1 MNATTTATTT
11 TTTTAQAETAEARY
25 LEPDWLT
32 RNVFNRIVRRL
43 TRMGLSIRGSRE
55 LRVRGRVSGEWRTT
69 PVNLLTVDGER
80 YLVAPRGLTQWV
92 RNVRAAGGGELRL
105 GRRVEAF
112 RAEELADA
120 DKAAVLRP
128 YLRLWKAET
137 GVFFDGLDADATDA
151 ELVAA
156 GPKHPVFRLVP
167 AA

>member
-1 MNATTTATTT
+1 MTAATTTAP
-11 TTTTAQAETAEARY
+11 TTAASDEVRY

-43 TRMGLSIRGSRE
+43 TRLGLSVRGSRE
-55 LRVRGRVSGEWRTT
+55 LRVRGRVSGEWRST
-69 PVNLLTVDGER
+69 PVNLLTVEGQQ
-80 YLVAPRGLTQWV
+80 YLVAPRGVTQWV

-112 RAEELADA
+112 RAEEVADA
-120 DKAAVLRP
+120 DKAAILRP

-137 GVFFDGLDADATDA
+137 GVFFDGLDADASDA

-156 GPKHPVFRLVP
+156 GPKHPVFRILP

>member
-1 MNATTTATTT
+1 MNATTTA
-11 TTTTAQAETAEARY
+11 TTTAQAETAEARY

-43 TRMGLSIRGSRE
+43 TRMGLSVRGSRE

>member
-1 MNATTTATTT
+1 MNATTTA
-11 TTTTAQAETAEARY
+11 TTTAQAETAEARY

>member
-1 MNATTTATTT
+1 MSTTPTTT
-11 TTTTAQAETAEARY
+11 TTDTVRY

-43 TRMGLSIRGSRE
+43 TRLGLSVRGSRE
-55 LRVRGRVSGEWRTT
+55 LRVRGRVTGEWRST
-69 PVNLLTVDGER
+69 PVNLLTVEGSQ
-80 YLVAPRGLTQWV
+80 YLVAPRGVTQWV

-112 RAEELADA
+112 RVEELADA

-156 GPKHPVFRLVP
+156 GPKHPVFRVLP

>member
-1 MNATTTATTT
+1 MSTTPTTT
-11 TTTTAQAETAEARY
+11 TTDTVRY

-43 TRMGLSIRGSRE
+43 TRLGLSVRGSRE
-55 LRVRGRVSGEWRTT
+55 LRVRGRVTGEWRST
-69 PVNLLTVDGER
+69 PVNLLTVEGR
-80 YLVAPRGLTQWV
+80 QYLVAPRGVTQWV

-156 GPKHPVFRLVP
+156 GPKHPVFRILP